1 MTNEIKEILE
11 DLKTF
16 DENSGCPYELSG
28 KDCKLLLDYITNL
41 QKENER
47 LNNIIDELEKWLN
60 EYYESNRK
68 WYNFELSNHDKKYY
82 EETYRN
88 TEFMIVKFLKQL
100 KELKEGEDKE

>member
-1 MTNEIKEILE
+1 MIMNKEEAYKLFSEMTPDVLEYVFCLAKAYEGKDKEI
-11 DLKTF
+11 
-16 DENSGCPYELSG
+16 
-28 KDCKLLLDYITNL
+28 
-41 QKENER
+41 ER
-47 LNNIIDELEKWLN
+47 LNNNWDKLEKWLN

-100 KELKEGEDKE
+100 KELKEGK